1 MGYLSHFSE
10 DANAQATKC
19 VGALLIHFVSA
30 PAYIHTLYSHSL
42 CVPVGE
48 VAWRGLP
55 CPRWGVAYAW
65 RDTSMLPPG
74 CGNFN
79 KVLSYGV
86 TM

>member
-1 MGYLSHFSE
+1 MSGHFHALTKVTKETSYLVVIVR
-10 DANAQATKC
+10 AC
-19 VGALLIHFVSA
+19 
-30 PAYIHTLYSHSL
+30 
-42 CVPVGE
+42 GE

-55 CPRWGVAYAW
+55 CSRWGVAYAW
-65 RDTSMLPPG
+65 RDRASMLPPG